1 MAKQILKASVHA
13 FILDGNNILLL
24 KRANTGY
31 CDGMYS
37 LPAGHIDDNEPAS
50 HAMLRELQE
59 EVNITTTADK
69 LTVVLSSHRTT
80 DEHPYFNLYYSISDF
95 NKNLIINNEPEKCD
109 ELKWFDLD
117 ELPENIVPY
126 IKKAINAYL
135 DGEIYLED

>member
-1 MAKQILKASVHA
+1 
-13 FILDGNNILLL
+13 
-24 KRANTGY
+24 ANTGY

-59 EVNITTTADK
+59 EVNIATTADK

-80 DEHPYFNLYYSISDF
+80 DEHPYFNLHYSISDF